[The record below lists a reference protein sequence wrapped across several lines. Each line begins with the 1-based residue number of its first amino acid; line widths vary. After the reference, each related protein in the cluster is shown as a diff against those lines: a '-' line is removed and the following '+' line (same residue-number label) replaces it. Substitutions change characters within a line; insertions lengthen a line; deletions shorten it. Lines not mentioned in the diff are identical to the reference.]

1 MNRMASLVCV
11 LALAAGCAAASSA
24 PEPTA
29 ASTTSLAAEPAS
41 TSAEAVPAAASPGAH
56 HCEGSPAQCGANAAP
71 PLPSQEAGGKRYG
84 AAADAALSL
93 TALSDLLARPADFAN
108 KTVRTSG
115 TVGRVCQQRGC
126 WMELRADTGNGVAR
140 VPMAGHA
147 FFVPK
152 DISGRAAV
160 VEGLVSVRE
169 GTENPL
175 RIDASSV
182 LVAEN

>member
-1 MNRMASLVCV
+1 VEPV
-11 LALAAGCAAASSA
+11 HAAR
-24 PEPTA
+24 
-29 ASTTSLAAEPAS
+29 
-41 TSAEAVPAAASPGAH
+41 SPGVH
-56 HCEGSPAQCGANAAP
+56 HCEGSPAQCGANASP
-71 PLPSQEAGGKRYG
+71 PIAIQEAAGNRYG
-84 AAADAALSL
+84 APEDSTLSL
-93 TALSDLLARPADFAN
+93 TALSDLLARPMEFAN

-126 WMELRADTGNGVAR
+126 WMELRAETGNGVAR

-175 RIDASSV
+175 RIDATSV